1 MISGKCAFCFP
12 SVLET
17 TRSAGSYSSATM
29 INSQQ
34 SNQKLSLDYDHRD
47 LECLFARDT
56 ASCQEESLVA
66 PLSAN
71 KPHED
76 LPN

>member
-1 MISGKCAFCFP
+1 M
-12 SVLET
+12 
-17 TRSAGSYSSATM
+17 
-29 INSQQ
+29 NSQQ
-34 SNQKLSLDYDHRD
+34 INQKLSLDYDYGD

-56 ASCQEESLVA
+56 ANCQEESLVA

-76 LPN
+76 LPNWPIHGIEQTLMW